1 MRTTSIAITPM
12 RLLLS
17 AGALLLAVAVGA
29 TAATAGGAGAGATS
43 PVAAGGAATTLV
55 PTAADLALAANTS
68 TANVT
73 AAPARDRGLL
83 RRFLGH
89 AERVQIT
96 VATAKGDKTILYV
109 RGQITAL
116 SSTSVTITMKD
127 TATQSFTIDTATKV
141 REKGK
146 AVQPSGL
153 ATGERAM
160 VLGLQNPDGSYTA
173 KLIRAAVAAAP
184 GPAAPASAAP
194 SN

>member
-29 TAATAGGAGAGATS
+29 TAATAGGASATS
-43 PVAAGGAATTLV
+43 PVAAGGAATALV

-73 AAPARDRGLL
+73 AAPARDRGGLL

-127 TATQSFTIDTATKV
+127 KATQSFTIDTATKI

-160 VLGLQNPDGSYTA
+160 VLGLQNLDGSYTA
-173 KLIRAAVAAAP
+173 KLIRAAVPAAP
-184 GPAAPASAAP
+184 GPAAPASAVP